1 MGNVTK
7 QASTRFSIVKRSK
20 GQSAVEKASYIS
32 RSVLVSEFDGQTYR
46 PKYHEDL
53 VHSEITLPPNAPK
66 EYADRAALWNAVE
79 LSEKGQ
85 KSQLARMLKASL
97 PNEWSYELAEEVVRD
112 YVQRNFVDKGMCADW
127 AIHDSEN
134 DKGQRNLHIHV
145 LLTMRPLTE
154 NGEWGAKQ
162 KKIYD
167 LDENGEKIPVIDKKT
182 GQQKVDKRNRKQWK
196 CHTADSTDWNSKE
209 NAKMWRK
216 DLADTIN
223 ATNEQLGIAL
233 HWEHRS
239 FKEQGIDREPTIHIG
254 AVANALERKG
264 IQTERG
270 NINREIIKNNMLLE
284 QAKEMLM
291 LAKQELHS
299 AQYAAYKGTQIKNT
313 AVSREKCQQV
323 GIEVMEMIARVR
335 ERKGRLDLPIVSG
348 KHLRKISDRN
358 RKSNAAALDSQ
369 SADNAEKF
377 ITTRKI
383 DSFESLAKF
392 TADKEQRYQQLETVH
407 LSKGQKLNRLKELS
421 KMYALYAPI
430 QATYKES
437 QSLKG
442 LAKMRYDKEHKDSL
456 SKYPELKER
465 MQSLLQNGEKI
476 TPKQWKAEIQ
486 SLQSEYDSI
495 GREQTKTA
503 TELAYAEVISYNKKN
518 LERGLQNEN
527 RQHNRQQNR
536 TKRREE
542 EI

>member
-1 MGNVTK
+1 MGSVTK

-32 RSVLVSEFDGQTYR
+32 RSILVSEYDWQTYR

-53 VHSEITLPPNAPK
+53 VHSEISLPPNAPK
-66 EYADRAALWNAVE
+66 EYADRATLWNAVE

-299 AQYAAYKGTQIKNT
+299 AQYATYKSTQIKNT
-313 AVSREKCQQV
+313 AVSVKN
-323 GIEVMEMIARVR
+323 EVMEMIAKVR

-348 KHLRKISDRN
+348 KHLRKISDRT
-358 RKSNAAALDSQ
+358 ALQ

-392 TADKEQRYQQLETVH
+392 TADTEQKYGQLDSVH
-407 LSKGQKLNRLKELS
+407 LSKGQKLSRLKELS
-421 KMYALYAPI
+421 KMYALYEPYRT
-430 QATYKES
+430 TYKES

-442 LAKMRYDKEHKDSL
+442 FAKMKFDREHKESL
-456 SKYPELKER
+456 AKYPEMRER
-465 MQSLLQNGEKI
+465 LQNLLEQGEKI

-495 GREQTKTA
+495 SREKSKTA
-503 TELAYAEVISYNKKN
+503 TELAYAGII
-518 LERGLQNEN
+518 G
-527 RQHNRQQNR
+527 
-536 TKRREE
+536 
-542 EI
+542 